1 MGFGIFKGDNKH
13 ALAEEQVSA
22 ALSRSMARIEF
33 DAKGNILWANDNFQ
47 NVMGY
52 SLEEIVGQHHSMFV
66 PEEIVRSAEYQ
77 GFWKKLGA
85 GEFAS
90 GAFPR
95 KRKDGQLLWLESTYN
110 PIFDDKGKVLKIV
123 KFASDI
129 TERRNERALLQS
141 VFEAI
146 SASQAVIEFDLQGH
160 ILKANENFLTVMGY
174 SMDEIRGKHHSMFV
188 EGDYGK
194 SSEYKAFWQN
204 LNQGKF
210 QAGQF
215 KRVGKGGREIWIEAS
230 YNPVL
235 DAVGKPIKV
244 IKFATDITEQTKLLL
259 NLKQMIDGN
268 FAEIETNIANLNQRT
283 ANGVDVS
290 ANTLELTKTVAAS
303 AEQMA
308 ASISEISRSMSQSQS
323 ETERAFDQTE
333 TANEMTQRMTGVVDE
348 MGSIVEVIRNI
359 AGQINLLALNATI
372 ESARAGEAGKG
383 FAVVA
388 NEVKNLANQTA
399 RATEDISAQISGIQG
414 STQEAVGAI
423 EGITSIIANLNEIAT
438 EVAAAVEEQGQA
450 TTEISN
456 SVQQAVQSTQE
467 VTNHIH
473 EMREAARQTGEA
485 AHQVLGAS
493 DKLNSQSGTLRG
505 EVGNFL
511 DEVRAS

>member
-388 NEVKNLANQTA
+388 NEVKNLANQAA
-399 RATEDISAQISGIQG
+399 RATEDISQEITGIQ
-414 STQEAVGAI
+414 
-423 EGITSIIANLNEIAT
+423 SISA
-438 EVAAAVEEQGQA
+438 EVAHALEVIRGSVE
-450 TTEISN
+450 TVRN
-456 SVQQAVQSTQE
+456 D
-467 VTNHIH
+467 VTNISSAVAEQTAVTDNVSVNMRDMAHTVEGLSRDLEVIRATSD
-473 EMREAARQTGEA
+473 EVASSVYKTREAAE
-485 AHQVLGAS
+485 VLA
-493 DKLNSQSGTLRG
+493 R
-505 EVGNFL
+505 
-511 DEVRAS
+511 

>member
-1 MGFGIFKGDNKH
+1 MLEVGLGLFKNGKR
-13 ALAEEQVSA
+13 AQAEEQVAA

-33 DAKGNILWANDNFQ
+33 DAQGNILWANENFQ
-47 NVMGY
+47 KVMGY
-52 SLEEIVGQHHSMFV
+52 ELSEVVGKHHAMFV
-66 PEEIVRSAEYQ
+66 PQEIVNTADYQ
-77 GFWKKLGA
+77 AFWKKLGT
-85 GEFAS
+85 GEFIS

-95 KRKDGQLLWLESTYN
+95 KRKDGRLLWLESTYN
-110 PIFDDKGKVLKIV
+110 PVFDGNGKLIKVV

-146 SASQAVIEFDLQGH
+146 SASQAVIEFDLEGH
-160 ILKANENFLTVMGY
+160 ILNANENFLSVMGY
-174 SMDEIRGKHHSMFV
+174 GLDEIKGKHHSMFV

-194 SSEYKAFWQN
+194 SIEYRTFWQN
-204 LNQGKF
+204 LNQAKF

-215 KRVGKGGREIWIEAS
+215 KRVGKGGKEIWIEAT

-235 DAVGKPIKV
+235 DAVGNPIKV

-268 FAEIETNIANLNQRT
+268 FAEIEGNIAELNERT
-283 ANGVDVS
+283 IHSVDVS
-290 ANTLELTKTVAAS
+290 AGTMELTRSVAAS

-308 ASISEISRSMSQSQS
+308 ASISEISRSMTQSQS

-348 MGSIVEVIRNI
+348 MGNIVEVIRNI

-388 NEVKNLANQTA
+388 NEVKNLANQAA
-399 RATEDISAQISGIQG
+399 RATEDISQEITGIQ
-414 STQEAVGAI
+414 
-423 EGITSIIANLNEIAT
+423 SISS
-438 EVAAAVEEQGQA
+438 EVAGALQLIRGSVE
-450 TTEISN
+450 TVRN
-456 SVQQAVQSTQE
+456 D
-467 VTNHIH
+467 VTNISSAVAQQNAVTDDVSANMRNMAQTVEDLSHDLEAIRATSDVVASSVRKT
-473 EMREAARQTGEA
+473 REAAE
-485 AHQVLGAS
+485 VLA
-493 DKLNSQSGTLRG
+493 R
-505 EVGNFL
+505 
-511 DEVRAS
+511 